1 MRRAWWKASGSVI
14 IGEKAKLKARQLARL
29 VIAKRMDME
38 GKPDIGKITGWFRG
52 TDGKWRWEIDDS
64 KAQFY
69 PNGDARGAAPGTRLT
84 VRDFFVHPELEEMEP
99 ELFDMPVRID
109 PTLDPKISAAY
120 LGLDEGIILSPS
132 ADKLS
137 MLHEL
142 QHGIQDLE
150 GFVSGSNRDW
160 GGKWALVVAYEAA
173 KDEPAFQALTTKEMR
188 FKYLQNKA
196 MEIAKVNT
204 FNDAAYKFYEMAA
217 GEVEARDVEYR
228 AQLDPHAKSITDPDM
243 RGNVLYAE
251 NPNSRYIDLMKK
263 LGYTK

>member
-1 MRRAWWKASGSVI
+1 M
-14 IGEKAKLKARQLARL
+14 
-29 VIAKRMDME
+29 
-38 GKPDIGKITGWFRG
+38 
-52 TDGKWRWEIDDS
+52 
-64 KAQFY
+64 
-69 PNGDARGAAPGTRLT
+69 
-84 VRDFFVHPELEEMEP
+84 HPELEEMEP
-99 ELFDMPVRID
+99 ELFDMPVQID

-120 LGLDEGIILSPS
+120 LGLNDGIILSPS

-150 GFVSGSNRDW
+150 GFVNGSNRDW

-173 KDEPAFQALTTKEMR
+173 KGEPAFQALTTKEMR
-188 FKYLQNKA
+188 FEYLQNKA

-204 FNDAAYKFYEMAA
+204 FDDAAYKFYEMAA

-228 AQLDPHAKSITDPDM
+228 AQLDPHAKSITGPDM

-263 LGYTK
+263 IGYTK